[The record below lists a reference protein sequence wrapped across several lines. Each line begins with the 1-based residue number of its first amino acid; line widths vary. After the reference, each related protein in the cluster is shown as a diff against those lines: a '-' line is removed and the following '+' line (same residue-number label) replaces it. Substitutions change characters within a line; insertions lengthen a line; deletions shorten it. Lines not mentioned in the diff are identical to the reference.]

1 MLRNVFIKL
10 SMVPQAQP
18 VLSRIPVAEAF
29 ARRFVA
35 GETIDE
41 ALAVAQAL
49 NGAGLNVSLDF
60 LGESVTSMAEAGGAA
75 DTYLR
80 LLERIG
86 AGGARANVSIKLT
99 QFGIDVDPQACRRLV
114 RQVAGRAREAGTFL
128 RVDMEGTPHTDRT
141 IALVREIHAEGAPVG
156 TVLQAYLYRTEDD
169 LNALAG
175 AGIKIRLCKGAYQE
189 PADKAFPLK
198 ADVDANYVRLTH
210 ILLDYAR
217 DATPASDDGRTP
229 PLAALATHDERMI
242 AAGRDYVARRR
253 IPGDR
258 FEFQMLYGVRR
269 ELQERLARE
278 GVAVRTYVPFGTH
291 WYPYFMR
298 RLAERPANVWFIVSN
313 TFKR

>member
-18 VLSRIPVAEAF
+18 LLARMPVANRV

-35 GETIDE
+35 GETVAE
-41 ALAVAQAL
+41 AVEVARGL
-49 NGAGLNVSLDF
+49 NRAGLHVSLDF
-60 LGESVTSMAEAGGAA
+60 LGESVSTMAEATGAA
-75 DTYLR
+75 ETYLR
-80 LLERIG
+80 VLDQIG
-86 AGGARANVSIKLT
+86 ATGVGANISIKLT
-99 QFGIDVDPQACRRLV
+99 QFGLDLDATGCGRLV
-114 RQVAGRAREAGTFL
+114 RRVAARAREAGTFL

-169 LNALAG
+169 LNALAA

-189 PADKAFPLK
+189 PADKAFPKK

-217 DATPASDDGRTP
+217 DAEPAADSGRRP
-229 PLAALATHDERMI
+229 PLAALATHDERMV
-242 AAGRDYVARRR
+242 AAGRDYAARRK
-253 IPGDR
+253 IPRER
-258 FEFQMLYGVRR
+258 FEFQMLYGIRR
-269 ELQERLARE
+269 DLQEQLARE
-278 GVAVRTYVPFGTH
+278 GYAVRTYVPFGTH

-298 RLAERPANVWFIVSN
+298 RLAERPANVWFIASN
-313 TFKR
+313 LARR